1 MIAAIMIYVSMPTS
15 SIYDDI
21 SGGMF
26 SAAAGGLPQGH
37 SSILLISLGER

>member
-26 SAAAGGLPQGH
+26 PLLRAAYRRGIAP
-37 SSILLISLGER
+37 SY